1 MEINEKEILI
11 LIKNVI
17 KTYEIDSYF
26 FDESKNKYR
35 VVYKNNSKE
44 YSINKENVII
54 LKNPVKLDVNLYKFK
69 TKRGKELFNI
79 KEVYLFTEE
88 KHYYYIVLGNG
99 ESLRYSEDDI
109 DVKESLLLNKEFSN
123 KIEYLKKISKINDL
137 KNKETGEKLLEK
149 RINKINFFEDSAL
162 KTFINKDEISKR
174 DVKTL
179 IFPFGC
185 NNSQYHAVLNAI
197 QNNISVI
204 EGPPGTGKTQTILNI
219 ISNILIN
226 NENVQVVSNNNSAIE
241 NIFDKMEKESLDFII
256 AKLGKSENKGNFL
269 QSQSG
274 SYPDLKNWQRHNIDE
289 ILEQIK
295 NKSEKLK
302 LFFDSSEKK
311 SRLIDELNDYIC
323 EKEYY
328 LKYIK
333 ENNIDLVWIEKCKKV
348 KSNKILKL
356 LLNVDKKRKLSIFN
370 KIVCCRYGIIEFSQF
385 NKMLVGDIIIKLRYL
400 FDLYKINEI
409 RNEIQA
415 NNSIL
420 EDNKYLLHEVTELS
434 MYVLKNYLYSR
445 YNNREKKIFSEKE
458 IGDKEFLFEYPIVL
472 STTFS
477 SSTNNRNNIF
487 DYLIM
492 DEASQVD
499 VATGALSLSTAKNA
513 IIVGDLKQLPN
524 VIDADARRQAKEILN
539 DVIVP
544 EGLEFDISFL
554 QSVITFVTNVPRVLL
569 REHYRCHPKII
580 GFCNKEFYNGN
591 LLVMTNDK
599 DEKDV
604 IKCIKT
610 VKGNHETDKRNYRE
624 LDVIKNEILP
634 ELANNA
640 NIGIITPYNN
650 QVDIIEKYFNENT
663 IHKNIEVGTIHKF
676 QGREKEVIIISTVD
690 NNETGF
696 IDDKM
701 LNVAISRAKNK
712 LYLVTTGN
720 DEYVGK
726 SVNDFIDY
734 IAYNNFEVK
743 ESNIRSAFDCLY
755 KQYDKLR
762 EGIISRIKIISQYDS
777 ENIMYDLIVH
787 LLNERFERY
796 DVLFNYPMNL
806 LIKDFCLLKNNV
818 ELQYAKNPFTHID
831 FLIYNKITK
840 KPTLAIEV
848 DGYSFHKEGTKQYNR
863 DIMKN
868 RILEIYNIP
877 IIRFSTKESSIK
889 EKLEKILNEIL

>member
-26 FDESKNKYR
+26 FDESINKYR
-35 VVYKNNSKE
+35 VVYKNNVKE
-44 YSINKENVII
+44 YYINKENVII

-109 DVKESLLLNKEFSN
+109 DVKESLLLNKEFSS

-149 RINKINFFEDSAL
+149 RINKINFFNESAL
-162 KTFINKDEISKR
+162 KTFISKDEISKR
-174 DVKTL
+174 NVKTL

-185 NNSQYHAVLNAI
+185 NNSQYQAVLNAM

-226 NENVQVVSNNNSAIE
+226 DENVQVVSNNNSAIE
-241 NIFDKMEKESLDFII
+241 NIFDKMEKESLDFFI
-256 AKLGKSENKGNFL
+256 AKLGNSENKDSFL
-269 QSQSG
+269 QNQNDR
-274 SYPDLKNWQRHNIDE
+274 YPDLKNWQSYDINE
-289 ILEQIK
+289 IYEQIK
-295 NKSEKLK
+295 SKSEKLK
-302 LFFDSSEKK
+302 LLFCSGEKK
-311 SRLIDELNDYIC
+311 AHLIDELNEYIY

-333 ENNIDLVWIEKCKKV
+333 ENNINLAWIGKSKKV
-348 KSNKILKL
+348 KSSKILKL
-356 LLNVDKKRKLSIFN
+356 LFDVDTKRKLGVFN
-370 KIVCCRYGIIEFSQF
+370 KIVCCIYGIIEFNQF
-385 NKMLVGDIIIKLRYL
+385 NKISLNEVIIKLRYL
-400 FDLYKINEI
+400 FNLFKINEI
-409 RNEIQA
+409 KNEIET
-415 NNSIL
+415 NNTIL
-420 EDNKYLLHEVTELS
+420 EDNKYLLGEVTELS
-434 MYVLKNYLYSR
+434 MHVLKNHLFNKYY
-445 YNNREKKIFSEKE
+445 NREKKIFSEKE

-477 SSTNNRNNIF
+477 SSTNNRDNVF

-524 VIDADARRQAKEILN
+524 VIDADARRQAKKILN

-554 QSVITFVTNVPRVLL
+554 QSVITFVPNVPRVLL

-624 LDVIKNEILP
+624 LDVIKNEIFP

-663 IHKNIEVGTIHKF
+663 IHQNIEVGTIHKF

-734 IAYNNFEVK
+734 IAYHNFEVK
-743 ESNIRSAFDCLY
+743 ESNIRSVFDCLY

-762 EGIISRIKIISQYDS
+762 KEIISRIKIVSQYDS
-777 ENIMYDLIVH
+777 ENVMYDLINRV
-787 LLNERFERY
+787 LNEKFDRY
-796 DVLFNYPMNL
+796 DVIFNYPMNL
-806 LIKDFCLLKNNV
+806 LIKDFSLLKNND
-818 ELQYAKNPFTHID
+818 EIQYAKNTFTHID

-840 KPTLAIEV
+840 KSILAIEV
-848 DGYSFHKEGTKQYNR
+848 DGYSFHKEGTKQHNR
-863 DIMKN
+863 DIMKDH
-868 RILEIYNIP
+868 ILQTYNIP
-877 IIRFSTKESSIK
+877 IIRFSTKESNIK
-889 EKLEKILNEIL
+889 EKLENKISEII